1 MQLHF
6 HPSSNNYQPC
16 IPMPQSVIGNWNS
29 NLPIMSIRWKSCI
42 KVSFYQKLGWV
53 DDRLHRRYCRLQL
66 QFPVFPFS
74 AAFWRRCMRTRGVSV
89 YRHRKINYIKKINN
103 ILDIFVHFPKLKWV
117 KSFVCLSFLN
127 PILWGIQ
134 SSDKS
139 QKHIS
144 LCPCWWRSCK
154 WRSLASSLYLVREH
168 GF

>member
-117 KSFVCLSFLN
+117 KSLLIWTC
-127 PILWGIQ
+127 
-134 SSDKS
+134 D
-139 QKHIS
+139 IS
-144 LCPCWWRSCK
+144 HESIMTDEFGWRN
-154 WRSLASSLYLVREH
+154 
-168 GF
+168 